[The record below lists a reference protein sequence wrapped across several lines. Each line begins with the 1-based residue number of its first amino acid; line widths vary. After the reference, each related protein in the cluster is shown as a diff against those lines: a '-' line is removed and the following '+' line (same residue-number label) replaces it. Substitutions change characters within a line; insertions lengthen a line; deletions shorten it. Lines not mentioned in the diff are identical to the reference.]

1 MVLEKIKD
9 ILAAQLDVN
18 VADITET
25 TDIADDLGADSLDA
39 VEIIMELEDEFN
51 IQIPDEDAASL
62 ETVAS
67 VVLWRKRNLVCLNN
81 FFSL

>member
-1 MVLEKIKD
+1 MLFDTPSLGTQYSTIQMNSNLKS
-9 ILAAQLDVN
+9 
-18 VADITET
+18 
-25 TDIADDLGADSLDA
+25 DLGADSLDA

-67 VVLWRKRNLVCLNN
+67 VVRYLERKI
-81 FFSL
+81 